1 MQLKI
6 LSWNIWYHGNFA
18 PIAEFLKASDADI
31 IGVQE
36 LVLDDPTR
44 DTVGYLKKLGYDS
57 VCAPVKKIED
67 GRTMCNA
74 IFSKHKIMAS
84 EIYTLSEMKS
94 RNAVRAEIKVG
105 TVTLDIFSTHL
116 LHTDQKPSATQDE
129 QVDRL
134 IKVLPADHA
143 IVMGDFNATPDSSVI
158 QKMRETMVDTDPAET
173 PTLNADLFDCPDCDP
188 KNIADT
194 RLDYIFTSK
203 DVKTSAFKVEHAS
216 GSDHFPI
223 SVIIEI

>member
-36 LVLDDPTR
+36 LVLDDPIR
-44 DTVGYLKKLGYDS
+44 DTVGYLKKFGYDA
-57 VCAPVKKIED
+57 VCAPVKKLED

-74 IFSKHKIMAS
+74 IFSKQKILAS
-84 EIYTLSEMKS
+84 EIYTLSEMQS
-94 RNAVRAEIKVG
+94 RNAVRADIQVG
-105 TVTLDIFSTHL
+105 ETTLHIFSTHL
-116 LHTDQKPSATQDE
+116 LHTDQKASTIQDT
-129 QVDRL
+129 QVDNL
-134 IKVLPADHA
+134 IKVVPSDHT

-158 QKMRETMVDTDPAET
+158 QKMRGVMVDTDLTEK
-173 PTLNADLFDCPDCDP
+173 PTLNADLFDCPECDL
-188 KNIADT
+188 KTIAGT

-203 DVKTSAFKVEHAS
+203 DMNTDSFNVEHAK
-216 GSDHFPI
+216 GSDHLPI
-223 SVIIEI
+223 SVIIEV